1 MCRWIAYSGQ
11 PLYIDQLVLKPEH
24 SLIEQSRD
32 ARIGVNTTN
41 ADGFGVGWY
50 GERPT
55 PGVYRDIHPA
65 WNDPNLRDLA
75 THIESR
81 LFLAHVR
88 AATSTP
94 VQKTNCHPFR
104 HGRWLFVHNGL
115 INEFH
120 KLKRDLAMKVAPERY
135 PDIEGSTDSE
145 MMFHLALTFG
155 LEDDPLRAT
164 QKMAGFVEHVA
175 REHSVADALQM
186 TLGISDGQRL
196 IGVRY
201 STQRSS
207 RSLFFSRDTE
217 ALCELHP
224 QGLRFPDGARSI
236 VSEPLSSLTA
246 CWQEIPEST
255 AVVVESGE
263 VRTVD
268 FAPSS

>member
-32 ARIGVNTTN
+32 ARKAVHTTN

-50 GERPT
+50 GDRPT

-65 WNDPNLRDLA
+65 WNDPNLHDLVEQ
-75 THIESR
+75 IESR
-81 LFLAHVR
+81 LFLAHIR
-88 AATSTP
+88 AATGTP

-115 INEFH
+115 INEFPA
-120 KLKRDLAMKVAPERY
+120 LKRDLVMKVAPERY
-135 PDIEGSTDSE
+135 PNIEGSTDSE
-145 MMFHLALTFG
+145 IMFHLALTFG
-155 LEDDPLRAT
+155 LDDDPLRAIE
-164 QKMAGFVEHVA
+164 KMAGFVEHVA
-175 REHSVADALQM
+175 REHGVTDALQM
-186 TLGISDGQRL
+186 TLGISDGHRL

-201 STQRSS
+201 STERSS
-207 RSLFFSRDTE
+207 RSLFLSRDTE
-217 ALCELHP
+217 AMCELHP
-224 QGLRFPDGARSI
+224 QGQCSSGRSLAI

-255 AVVVESGE
+255 AVVIESGE

-268 FAPSS
+268 FAPSD